1 MSVPCLVSEF
11 LATKQNDGSQN
22 RQGKGDDRKNTDKLT
37 DIQDKVDKI
46 IEITSHLKWLGRDT
60 TTTDNEDE
68 EEEEDDEE
76 KDDCTGKEDCD
87 CQECR
92 EYNFTDL
99 EVERLKNE
107 VERLKKTSTSVKSIK
122 TKDYTDDD
130 DNTEDDTDSNLNNS
144 DLAGEGFTTDDD

>member
-1 MSVPCLVSEF
+1 M
-11 LATKQNDGSQN
+11 
-22 RQGKGDDRKNTDKLT
+22 
-37 DIQDKVDKI
+37 DKI

-122 TKDYTDDD
+122 SEYYTYDD
-130 DNTEDDTDSNLNNS
+130 DNTEDDTDSELNDS
-144 DLAGEGFTTDDD
+144 DLADEGFTTDDE